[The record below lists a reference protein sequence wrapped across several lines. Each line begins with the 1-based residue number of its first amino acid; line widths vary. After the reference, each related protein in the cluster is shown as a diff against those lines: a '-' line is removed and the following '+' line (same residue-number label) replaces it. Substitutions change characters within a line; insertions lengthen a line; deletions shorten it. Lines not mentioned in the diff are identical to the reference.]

1 MSGVLGNT
9 PTELL
14 EFGRKFFLQNIL
26 VFLCKIYIQIVIA
39 SMTQYNYI
47 RSKSKPSG
55 FFFLHNI
62 FIFFLILVDGV
73 YGFSSTESLN
83 FLLSSTR
90 TSQNNFL
97 GRRMYACHMTSPS
110 NYDQQSRFL
119 TFYCPTQND
128 IIDADLNNNISK
140 IQYH

>member
-55 FFFLHNI
+55 F
-62 FIFFLILVDGV
+62 FFLILVDGV